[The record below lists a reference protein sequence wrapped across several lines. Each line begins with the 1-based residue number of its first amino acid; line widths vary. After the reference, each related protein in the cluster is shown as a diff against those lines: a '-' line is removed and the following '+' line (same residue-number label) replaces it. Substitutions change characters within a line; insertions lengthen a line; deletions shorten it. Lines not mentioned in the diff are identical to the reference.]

1 MTYRHTPA
9 AHPDPCPWVAQLTP
23 EQRGARGEE
32 FEHCYS
38 WGDGCAVSCAR
49 KRADAR
55 DRRNEARR
63 EGPRVFPMPTGGNRG
78 KFGWCQWCG
87 GELEGKNAKRRGWHD
102 GREDEPNCAYEY
114 RLRTRLEEQYAYL
127 VDRDGERCW
136 DCGET
141 PLKVIR
147 GHLITHIDWGGGRAT
162 EYVGNWCQIEI
173 KPALDVDHEIP
184 LWMVAHKAPD
194 ELRPFFGPENLRL
207 RCSRGQCCHQLKTA
221 AEATLRGHNN
231 RMRDGHSA
239 PKRKIKSRGF
249 DKSLRRRMNGNVEPR
264 HD

>member
-38 WGDGCAVSCAR
+38 WGDGCAWSCAR

-63 EGPRVFPMPTGGNRG
+63 EGPRVFPMPTGGNCG
-78 KFGWCQWCG
+78 KFGWCRWCG

-114 RLRTRLEEQYAYL
+114 RLHTRLEDQYPFL

-184 LWMVAHKAPD
+184 LLDGRAQGAGRAQAVLRSREPPAPV
-194 ELRPFFGPENLRL
+194 LARPVLPPAED
-207 RCSRGQCCHQLKTA
+207 RCGGHSPGSQQPDARRPLG
-221 AEATLRGHNN
+221 AEAQDQEPGVRQEPPTPGERQRGAT
-231 RMRDGHSA
+231 S
-239 PKRKIKSRGF
+239 
-249 DKSLRRRMNGNVEPR
+249 
-264 HD
+264 